1 MEIASPLM
9 FAFHEVSSERKFSW
23 AKCTPSSWR
32 GVIKER
38 KEKEAGFHLYLFLE
52 LVRCTDPM
60 VLREHKRPAE
70 HFITHCC

>member
-38 KEKEAGFHLYLFLE
+38 KEKEVGFHSCLFLE
-52 LVRCTDPM
+52 LVRSTDPM
-60 VLREHKRPAE
+60 VLRKHKRLAE
-70 HFITHCC
+70 HFIPHCC